1 MANKNVVVFVFLL
14 SMVFCSLSLPI
25 YAQEYSPSEMLIVME
40 RMLYGAEQKGSI
52 MGRLEQMEKFIF
64 CEDDK
69 EATLPE
75 RVAFCWDA
83 LNDTPVGGVDL
94 VFKLRTLE
102 WLIFGKISSDPIS
115 QSLDELE
122 TDIFGEVQVG
132 SLSAR
137 IDILMRVLNGSTE
150 LNLKQC
156 SLMKGTL
163 MKLELISD
171 LNSTLLKV
179 GDNVVFKVIEDVI
192 EDGTLIIPSGSLI
205 TCSVI
210 DVEPVNK
217 LFSKARIDLEVKTTS
232 SFGSVQFVLG
242 ADKQAIEA
250 NPRIPIKSGNSI
262 RRFSIVSDR
271 ISEAIIIRAKSQ
283 MYLSVMQTVNKVMGI
298 SI

>member
-1 MANKNVVVFVFLL
+1 
-14 SMVFCSLSLPI
+14 
-25 YAQEYSPSEMLIVME
+25 
-40 RMLYGAEQKGSI
+40 
-52 MGRLEQMEKFIF
+52 
-64 CEDDK
+64 
-69 EATLPE
+69 
-75 RVAFCWDA
+75 
-83 LNDTPVGGVDL
+83 
-94 VFKLRTLE
+94 
-102 WLIFGKISSDPIS
+102 
-115 QSLDELE
+115 
-122 TDIFGEVQVG
+122 
-132 SLSAR
+132 
-137 IDILMRVLNGSTE
+137 MRVLNGSTE

-242 ADKQAIEA
+242 ADRQAIEA

-271 ISEAIIIRAKSQ
+271 SSEAIIIRAKSQ